1 MKPCHKPK
9 ASTRRPPRPSQTAAR
24 PAPSGCALSQPP
36 VHRYVHPIRAARP
49 APRSCVEDL
58 LADVLETLSRQSEQ
72 LEEVLRRLEGDNSDT
87 M

>member
-1 MKPCHKPK
+1 MKPCRKQNIP
-9 ASTRRPPRPSQTAAR
+9 ARRSAPPAQ
-24 PAPSGCALSQPP
+24 PAPPAVQTPETP